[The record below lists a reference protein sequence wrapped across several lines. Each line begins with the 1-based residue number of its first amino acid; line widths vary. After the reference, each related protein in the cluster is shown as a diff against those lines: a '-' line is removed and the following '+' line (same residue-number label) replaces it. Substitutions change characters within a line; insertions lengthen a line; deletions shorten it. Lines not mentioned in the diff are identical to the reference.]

1 MAPRYWIVLAA
12 GIIVILAGLMFFSSS
27 QETPAGRDVALPS
40 LPTVTAPPPDP
51 VPLAPEPAPLPVD
64 SEPDSDPDPVPV
76 IVLPALNDSD
86 AFVREQ
92 VEVLSRDGA
101 LAWLLATNELLRKFT
116 VMLENAA
123 SGELPR
129 DQVAFLAPRE
139 SFSVVVQD
147 GLTYVNPTSYDRFD
161 RVAGVFTSLDA
172 SQALAFIRL
181 VEPLLIDAYAEIG
194 VRDVDVEVR
203 LSDAVDLLLA
213 TPTPPA
219 SIELTQPSVM
229 YQFADPALEALAPTQ
244 KLLLRMGPENGALV
258 RAKLEEVRALLAD
271 G

>member
-12 GIIVILAGLMFFSSS
+12 GILVILAGLMFFSSS

-40 LPTVTAPPPDP
+40 LPIVTAPAPDP
-51 VPLAPEPAPLPVD
+51 VPLAPEPAPLPD
-64 SEPDSDPDPVPV
+64 SEPDSDPVPA

-129 DQVAFLAPRE
+129 DPVAFLAPRE

-161 RVAGVFTSLDA
+161 RVARVFASLDA

-219 SIELTQPSVM
+219 SIKLTQPSVM

>member
-12 GIIVILAGLMFFSSS
+12 GILVILAGLMFFSSS

-40 LPTVTAPPPDP
+40 LPIVTAPAPDP
-51 VPLAPEPAPLPVD
+51 VPLAPEPAPLPD
-64 SEPDSDPDPVPV
+64 SEPDSDPVPA

-129 DQVAFLAPRE
+129 DPLAFLAPRE

-161 RVAGVFTSLDA
+161 RVARVFASLDA

-219 SIELTQPSVM
+219 SIKLTRPSVM

>member
-27 QETPAGRDVALPS
+27 QETPAERDVALPS
-40 LPTVTAPPPDP
+40 SPTVNAPAPDP
-51 VPLAPEPAPLPVD
+51 VPLAPEPAPLPV
-64 SEPDSDPDPVPV
+64 EPDSDPVPA
-76 IVLPALNDSD
+76 IVLPDLNDSD

-129 DQVAFLAPRE
+129 DPVAFLAPRE

-147 GLTYVNPTSYDRFD
+147 GLTYVNPASYRRFD
-161 RVAGVFTSLDA
+161 RVARVFASLDA
-172 SQALAFIRL
+172 NQALAFIRL

-203 LSDAVDLLLA
+203 LRDAVDLLLA
-213 TPTPPA
+213 TPTPPT

-258 RAKLEEVRALLAD
+258 RAKLEEVRALLA
-271 G
+271 GG